1 MTRRNAL
8 LLVPAALAAAQKKRK
23 KKDGESPE
31 LEVLSLGARRRSGV
45 LEIDGRVRNCGERPL
60 EKVVL
65 IFYVVSPDGKVV
77 TTQKG
82 RIESAVLEPGEEY
95 GFEWQARDHA
105 RAVTVSVGA
114 SNRGE
119 DELVILKPG
128 PYPID

>member
-1 MTRRNAL
+1 MTRRIAL

-23 KKDGESPE
+23 KDKEPPE
-31 LEVLSLGARRRSGV
+31 LEVLAFAARRRSGV
-45 LEIDGRVRNCGERPL
+45 LEIDGRVRNCGQRTL

-82 RIESAVLEPGEEY
+82 QIDSAFLEPGEEY

-105 RAVTVSVGA
+105 RAVTVTVGA
-114 SNRGE
+114 TNRNQ
-119 DELVILKPG
+119 DELVLLKPG
-128 PYPID
+128 PYPIE